1 MFQVGDMIEHEEQG
15 FGIVISI
22 WNNLDKNEWFTV
34 EYFNSHIHS
43 FPNKPFFLTLKKVS

>member
-1 MFQVGDMIEHEEQG
+1 MFQLGDMIEHDEQG

-22 WNNLDKNEWFTV
+22 WNNLDKEWFTV

-43 FPNKPFFLTLKKVS
+43 FPNKPFATLKKVS